1 MFSLVFNVFFCFLKD
16 AKRISLL
23 FQLVVNLIGDGLQPF
38 IAGSFLHIFVIRQVL
53 KP

>member
-1 MFSLVFNVFFCFLKD
+1 MFSPVFNVFFCFLKD

-38 IAGSFLHIFVIRQVL
+38 IASSLLYILMICQVL
-53 KP
+53 EP